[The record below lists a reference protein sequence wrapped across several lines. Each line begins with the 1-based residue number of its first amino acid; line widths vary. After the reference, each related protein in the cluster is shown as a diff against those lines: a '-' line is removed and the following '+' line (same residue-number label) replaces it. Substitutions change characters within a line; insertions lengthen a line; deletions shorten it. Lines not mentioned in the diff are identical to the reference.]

1 MTRLVYL
8 LVPLSIVVINY
19 TFIKTFYRRHHMNNN
34 KILRKDLCYQ
44 NNLKKENKYAQR
56 TNNIKPLT
64 NCSCMTENPD
74 ICVYNR
80 DLIDIR

>member
-1 MTRLVYL
+1 
-8 LVPLSIVVINY
+8 
-19 TFIKTFYRRHHMNNN
+19 MNNN